1 MERTYDTL
9 VLQFKYSSLMTM
21 EDKVTLSSSDHDS
34 TSTSAFRQLWENQD
48 FVDVTLATADFKQ
61 LKAHKAILASSSQ
74 FFREIFL
81 ENPHSSPLLFLK
93 DVTFND
99 LQSILKFIYLGQCE
113 VEKDM
118 FEHFLKIGRAL
129 DISGLNEEDFA
140 RNPQIP
146 TEEPTINLKEKLE
159 IVDPV
164 IVINDDR
171 LDIEP
176 VQPDKFTEKK
186 VMDEGK
192 QEVTNNYE
200 GLLSDISRSKEVN
213 NVNKK
218 IVFKC
223 QVCDLDF
230 NEKIDLIKHRL
241 IKHKIQKVK
250 QLNCKCDQCD
260 YKCETQIVL
269 NEHKMTTHKG
279 PRFDCEK
286 CGASFLNNGSLT
298 IHKLSKHEGIK
309 FKCDK
314 CDFKTI
320 EKTQL
325 RRHKLSVHDKLL
337 FQCDMCDFKCT
348 QEFKIHEHN
357 KRHQ

>member
-1 MERTYDTL
+1 
-9 VLQFKYSSLMTM
+9 
-21 EDKVTLSSSDHDS
+21 
-34 TSTSAFRQLWENQD
+34 
-48 FVDVTLATADFKQ
+48 
-61 LKAHKAILASSSQ
+61 
-74 FFREIFL
+74 
-81 ENPHSSPLLFLK
+81 
-93 DVTFND
+93 
-99 LQSILKFIYLGQCE
+99 
-113 VEKDM
+113 M

-146 TEEPTINLKEKLE
+146 VEETTIDVKENLRGT
-159 IVDPV
+159 DPV
-164 IVINDDR
+164 IVINDDPLEIPLEFTLNTPR
-171 LDIEP
+171 IPLE
-176 VQPDKFTEKK
+176 DKFCEENKIR
-186 VMDEGK
+186 EERSIGK
-192 QEVTNNYE
+192 QEGTTNINFA
-200 GLLSDISRSKEVN
+200 GLAADSSRPKDIN
-213 NVNKK
+213 NVNQKV
-218 IVFKC
+218 VFKC

-230 NEKIDLIKHRL
+230 NDKIGLIKHRL

-269 NEHKMTTHKG
+269 DQHKITTHKG

-286 CGASFLNNGSLT
+286 CGASFFNNGSLT

-348 QEFKIHEHN
+348 QEFKIQEHN